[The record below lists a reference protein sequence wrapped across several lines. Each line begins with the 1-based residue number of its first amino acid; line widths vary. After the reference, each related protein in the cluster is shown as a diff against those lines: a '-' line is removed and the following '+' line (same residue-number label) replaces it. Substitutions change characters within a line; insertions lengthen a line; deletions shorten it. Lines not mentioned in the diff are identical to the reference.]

1 MLHIGMFRQMPTNLT
16 YEQHLLPDYPEFT
29 CQLPNSWLNG
39 YTVLLYSI
47 FHIAMPTLLFYDH
60 VPVLAPPASM
70 RPLIDFKV
78 PAGFP
83 SPAADYTEKGLDLN
97 AFLISHKEASYFFQ
111 VTGHSMSGAGIMDGD
126 IVLVD
131 RAVEA
136 THGHI
141 VLAVI
146 DGEYTLKRLHRLNDC
161 IELHP
166 ENPDFSPL
174 RLAEGQVLEV
184 WGVVTAVVRKM
195 RV

>member
-1 MLHIGMFRQMPTNLT
+1 MLTLT
-16 YEQHLLPDYPEFT
+16 
-29 CQLPNSWLNG
+29 
-39 YTVLLYSI
+39 
-47 FHIAMPTLLFYDH
+47 FYDH
-60 VPVLAPPASM
+60 VPIVAPPPSM
-70 RPLIDFKV
+70 QPLIEFKV

-111 VTGHSMSGAGIMDGD
+111 VTGNSMSGAGIMDGD

-136 THGHI
+136 VHGHI

-146 DGEYTLKRLHRLNDC
+146 DGEYTLKRLHHLNDC

-166 ENPDFSPL
+166 DNPAFSPL
-174 RLAEGQVLEV
+174 RLVEGQELEV

-195 RV
+195 KV